1 MQKIRYTEV
10 NQRQHGGVAQ
20 RLSFRLL
27 TGRLQVRI
35 LSPSPNMG
43 MWLNWQ
49 SSRLLTGRLQVRLL
63 SSPPNMGMWLNWQSS
78 RLLTGRLQVR
88 FLSSPPKKDKN
99 RTLKIPYLNHA
110 YDQLDEQ
117 SVPALRGMGYF
128 QYDPA
133 RIPAGEN
140 CCRPVMTGGKTE
152 TVNKRSCRRTVRI
165 KSYSPSGRNN
175 RRPD

>member
-1 MQKIRYTEV
+1 MNNYRKISELNDTKCGVLATNGQRYRNSNPVALTKY
-10 NQRQHGGVAQ
+10 GDVAQ
-20 RLSFRLL
+20 LAEL
-27 TGRLQVRI
+27 
-35 LSPSPNMG
+35 PA
-43 MWLNWQ
+43 LNREVAGSTPVIPTKETQ
-49 SSRLLTGRLQVRLL
+49 
-63 SSPPNMGMWLNWQSS
+63 
-78 RLLTGRLQVR
+78 
-88 FLSSPPKKDKN
+88 N

-117 SVPALRGMGYF
+117 SVPALRGMGHF